1 MKQNPK
7 ENHPSISVEELAG
20 LLSCTFEGDG
30 KTEIR
35 GVSSLE
41 RAGEGDLV
49 FLAHPKYRT
58 LLEESRASAAI
69 IPAGEKKGRIPV
81 ILSEN
86 PHLSFIKAV
95 EVFYSPYRL
104 KPGIHPSAIVSPSA
118 KTGKEVAIGAF
129 AYIGDGVSI
138 GAKTVIFPFAA
149 IYPGVKIG
157 KECVI
162 HSHVSIR
169 EEIRIGNR
177 VFIHNGASIGS
188 DGFGYLQDKD
198 GSHIKIPQTGT
209 VIIEDD
215 VEVGANAAIDRASL
229 GETIIKKG
237 TKIDNLVQIAHNV
250 EVGPNSI
257 LAGQVGISGSVK
269 IGKNVIMGGQTGVA
283 DHLHIGDKAIT
294 AAKTGVTKDIP
305 PGSIVAG
312 YPHQNIREWRK
323 TRALLSR
330 LHDLIKDVRGLKK
343 KVEELE
349 KKIKKE

>member
-1 MKQNPK
+1 M
-7 ENHPSISVEELAG
+7 SVEELAG

-49 FLAHPKYRT
+49 FPAHPKYRT
-58 LLEESRASAAI
+58 LLEESGASAAI
-69 IPAGEKKGRIPV
+69 IPTGEKFNRIPV
-81 ILSEN
+81 LRSEN
-86 PHLSFIKAV
+86 PQLAFIKAV

-104 KPGIHPSAIVSPSA
+104 QPGIHPSAIVSPSV
-118 KTGKEVAIGAF
+118 KTGKEVAVGAF

-138 GAKTVIFPFAA
+138 GAKTVIFPFVS

-169 EEIRIGNR
+169 EDIQIGNR

-188 DGFGYLQDKD
+188 DGFGYVQDKD
-198 GSHIKIPQTGT
+198 GSYIKIPQTGT

-215 VEVGANAAIDRASL
+215 VEVGANSAIDRASL

-237 TKIDNLVQIAHNV
+237 TKIDHLVQIAHNV

-257 LAGQVGISGSVK
+257 LAVQVGISGSVK
-269 IGKNVIMGGQTGVA
+269 IGKNVIVEGQVGVA
-283 DHLHIGDKAIT
+283 DHLHIGDQAIM

-305 PGSIVAG
+305 PGSFVAG
-312 YPHQNIREWRK
+312 FPHQNIREWRK
-323 TRALLSR
+323 TKALLSR
-330 LHDLIKDVRGLKK
+330 LHDLIKDIRGLKK

-349 KKIKKE
+349 KRIK